1 MHDPGL
7 KMTGNVN
14 FNGLLSDMR
23 EEFVDDVK
31 IFVQSILEPS
41 RLVVKRIGGREIT
54 GKDLF
59 DYI

>member
-1 MHDPGL
+1 
-7 KMTGNVN
+7 MTGNVN